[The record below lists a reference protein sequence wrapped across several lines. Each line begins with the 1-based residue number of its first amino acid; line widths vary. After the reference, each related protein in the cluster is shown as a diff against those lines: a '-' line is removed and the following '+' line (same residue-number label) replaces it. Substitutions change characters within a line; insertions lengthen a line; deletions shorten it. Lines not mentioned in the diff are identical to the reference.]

1 MNIAVFRGY
10 NCILYGLVKLITE
23 SLTLQKA
30 IKTVFIGFAN
40 STLYFDDFF
49 DKIENFAKID
59 FALKL
64 M

>member
-40 STLYFDDFF
+40 STLHFDEFLN
-49 DKIENFAKID
+49 KIEDFAKNN